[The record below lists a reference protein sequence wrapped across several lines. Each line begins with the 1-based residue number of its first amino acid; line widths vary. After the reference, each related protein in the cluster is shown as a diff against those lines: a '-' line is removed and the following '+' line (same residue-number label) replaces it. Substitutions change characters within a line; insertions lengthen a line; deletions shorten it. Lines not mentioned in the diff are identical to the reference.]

1 MPFRPLGVCLAL
13 GATLLALTLVPGAMS
28 ASDSGASPD
37 AVAIALEYAGEN
49 ADELGVGK
57 ADVADL
63 FVSSA
68 VPSRASGATHVNL
81 NQRFRDREVFGGSAT
96 ISVARDGRVFFA
108 SGALV
113 SDLAEASGEADLS
126 ATEAVEAAAEELDLD
141 EPTGLRVL
149 SRSGDEAV
157 VSRGGI
163 SDEAI
168 PARLG
173 WQPTDDGLGSR
184 GRSPSTTP
192 RPSTSGTRP
201 WTPRPAS
208 S

>member
-108 SGALV
+108 SGASRV
-113 SDLAEASGEADLS
+113 RPGG
-126 ATEAVEAAAEELDLD
+126 
-141 EPTGLRVL
+141 GLR
-149 SRSGDEAV
+149 
-157 VSRGGI
+157 
-163 SDEAI
+163 
-168 PARLG
+168 
-173 WQPTDDGLGSR
+173 
-184 GRSPSTTP
+184 
-192 RPSTSGTRP
+192 
-201 WTPRPAS
+201 
-208 S
+208 